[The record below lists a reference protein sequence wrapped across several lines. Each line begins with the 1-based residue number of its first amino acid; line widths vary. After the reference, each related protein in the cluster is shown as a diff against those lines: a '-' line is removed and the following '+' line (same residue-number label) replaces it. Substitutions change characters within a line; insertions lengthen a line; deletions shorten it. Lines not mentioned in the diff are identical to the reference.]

1 MLVLGLDASTDTM
14 GVALRDDTHIL
25 AEHTLRLP
33 MKHSA
38 YMLPW
43 VERAMRDTGH
53 SKPGRVAVTVG
64 PGSFTGL
71 RIGVS
76 LAKGL
81 CYAWDIPAVGVWTL
95 EALAHGARFFPGTI
109 VALMDARRG
118 RVYGAAYEGGHR
130 LTRITEAWAGPAEG
144 FWDLVPGGPLLF
156 VGEYAHAHE
165 GEILYRFGPRA
176 RVGGD
181 RVPRAGHVAEIGL
194 VAETVTP
201 FALMPQYLRRSE
213 AEINW
218 EHRKEQL
225 RNGLIQERPL
235 RRGR

>member
-1 MLVLGLDASTDTM
+1 LLVLALDASTETM
-14 GVALRDDTHIL
+14 GVALGDDSGLL
-25 AEHTLRLP
+25 AGYTLRLP

-38 YMLPW
+38 YLMPL
-43 VERAMRDTGH
+43 VERVMKDTGCP
-53 SKPGRVAVTVG
+53 KPDRVAVTVG

-81 CYAWDIPAVGVWTL
+81 CYAWDIPAVGVLTL
-95 EALAHGARFFPGTI
+95 EVLAHGMRFFQGTI

-118 RVYGAAYEGGHR
+118 RLYGAGYQGGR
-130 LTRITEAWAGPAEG
+130 RCARVTDVWAGPAEG
-144 FWDLVPGGPLLF
+144 FWEKVPSGPVLF
-156 VGEYAHAHE
+156 VGGYAHAHE
-165 GEILYRFGPRA
+165 EEILERFGSRA

-181 RVPRAGHVAEIGL
+181 QVPRAGHIAEIGQ
-194 VAETVTP
+194 VAEAVTP